1 MKEKESIL
9 KTYLDNIEDYLD
21 DCNYGNSDY
30 NKTAVRIFQRALD
43 FLDINVDELKEFKRS
58 SPIIILSKI
67 FCHFS
72 FDEDFTIC
80 DLSRQQTK
88 NMLNYIINYHEQA
101 DVKKNGHTMYSDK
114 ELRAFFYYIL
124 SYKEWTNRK
133 NYSSNREYTTAIN
146 YLNKYFLTLNL
157 WFVARDT
164 PNTPYIYDGDIP
176 LFAKAL
182 YHKRAL
188 PDMYNYITSS
198 NICDII
204 VDEYASHTI
213 KDILI
218 K

>member
-1 MKEKESIL
+1 MPKKDSKLED
-9 KTYLDNIEDYLD
+9 YLTHIEIYLD

-43 FLDINVDELKEFKRS
+43 FLDINVDELKEFKLS
-58 SPIIILSKI
+58 SPVVILSEI

-88 NMLNYIINYHEQA
+88 NMLNNIINYYEQA
-101 DVKKNGHTMYSDK
+101 DVKKNGHSMYSNK
-114 ELRAFFYYIL
+114 ELRMFFYYIL
-124 SYKEWTNRK
+124 SYKEWTKRDR
-133 NYSSNREYTTAIN
+133 YSSDSEYTTAFN

-157 WFVARDT
+157 WFVARES

-176 LFAKAL
+176 LFTKAL

-188 PDMYNYITSS
+188 PDMDNYITSS

>member
-9 KTYLDNIEDYLD
+9 KTYLEKIEDYLD

-43 FLDINVDELKEFKRS
+43 FLDINVDELKEFKAS
-58 SPIIILSKI
+58 SPVIILSKI

-124 SYKEWTNRK
+124 SYKEWTNPE
-133 NYSSNREYTTAIN
+133 NYSSNKEYTTAIN

-157 WFVARDT
+157 WFVARGT

-188 PDMYNYITSS
+188 PDMDNYITSS